1 MSHTASGTSFKSLD
15 DLCNGLERL
24 DKLRGLPYGGAA
36 PTAKISPQGK
46 SPQNQNGNNPQKK
59 TTPVGF
65 VSHVQGDGGVDS
77 SSIEMHKDAWVGA
90 INLSE
95 EKVKLLRSIFKCV
108 QCQTNDH
115 TLPNCPLMKNWIVK
129 KKPRD
134 SNSSDPESQSRTVG
148 GVSSVSASLESQT
161 ISAPSGENS
170 RPLSP
175 VLEEPEDN
183 SEVNHTGNV
192 EFNLLEEFGSLD
204 VTSTSEIVLPYLPP
218 IFKSPLGSVHSVS
231 SSRITNEKSSTKNSF
246 NLNVDSGCTW
256 HMVPFRSAFIT
267 YRETPDSYVILADKS
282 KVACSGLGTVQ
293 FSLKDKSIMLH
304 DVLHVPKYSVCYFQ
318 FDVFKG

>member
-1 MSHTASGTSFKSLD
+1 M
-15 DLCNGLERL
+15 
-24 DKLRGLPYGGAA
+24 
-36 PTAKISPQGK
+36 QGK
-46 SPQNQNGNNPQKK
+46 SPQNQNGTNPEKK

-77 SSIEMHKDAWVGA
+77 SSIEMHKDAWVRA

-95 EKVKLLRSIFKCV
+95 EKVKLLRSMFKCV
-108 QCQTNDH
+108 QCRTNNH

-161 ISAPSGENS
+161 ISAPSAENC

-183 SEVNHTGNV
+183 LEVDHTGNV
-192 EFNLLEEFGSLD
+192 EFDLLEEFGSLG